1 MGTIQ
6 YTSRTYNTVINDLNN
21 DDYLKDR
28 PEWFKRYIANTMD
41 VISMINNAAANE
53 NYIDT
58 AFTYQ
63 SVYEICRMIDYTPA
77 FMTTSTGTLIF
88 YLKTN
93 IVFPVTFTAN
103 ELKALSAG
111 SANILSRKFESR
123 TGETVTAITNI
134 VSWSG
139 AGNILTVTLDFEY
152 TGHLVRFTTTGTLPT
167 GLQLNT
173 DYYVI
178 YVSATEIQVALTL
191 ADALS
196 GVEVAITGAGAG
208 VHTAHLYSFAKTAY
222 QQESKDQQIIGYTD
236 GTTEFQKFD
245 LLDENIITDTL
256 DIEISSTT
264 YNLQDTLIDSIA
276 TDNDY
281 RLFVV
286 TPTKLRIMFGNGTY
300 GILPP
305 ADAIYAEYAVGGGSI
320 SNVSSLNRINI
331 YNGGNSDITG
341 VMNATAFTG
350 GSDTESIE
358 QVRILAPL
366 LTKATNRFV
375 TSEDGETLVYNYG
388 GVSLAAVNRNEFG
401 VLTCQVV
408 CIAEGGGNVS
418 AGTRALIETYLIE
431 KTIFGSIDVR
441 VEAATLTTVIVNI
454 QIKVKPGYIY
464 ADIEDYIEFACKI
477 FFSETGKEI
486 TDEYTIN
493 GITDAITLIN
503 SIFTYTFTSADDTAI
518 IQILDR
524 LLTIGYRDFEDTIQE
539 FDFTG
544 LLQAVDGIDYIT
556 ITTPV
561 FPITYANDEIS
572 THTGSTFTLAEIP

>member
-6 YTSRTYNTVINDLNN
+6 YTSRTYNTVMNDINN

-63 SVYEICRMIDYTPA
+63 SVYEVCRMIDYSPA

-88 YLKTN
+88 YLRTDVSFP
-93 IVFPVTFTAN
+93 IVFTAN
-103 ELKALSAG
+103 QLKALSEG
-111 SANILSRKFESR
+111 SADILSRKFECRS
-123 TGETVTAITNI
+123 GETVTAVTDT
-134 VSWSG
+134 VAWSG
-139 AGNILTVTLDFEY
+139 AGNILTVSLDFEY
-152 TGHLVRFTTTGTLPT
+152 TGHLVRFTTTNTLPT
-167 GLQLNT
+167 GLNLNT

-178 YVSATEIQVALTL
+178 YVSATEIQVATTL
-191 ADALS
+191 ANALD
-196 GVEVAITGAGAG
+196 GTEVAISGAGVG
-208 VHTAHLYSFAKTAY
+208 VHTAHLYSFSKVAH

-236 GTTEFQKFD
+236 GATKFQKFD

-256 DIEISSTT
+256 EIEISSTT
-264 YNLQDTLIDSIA
+264 YYLQDTLIDSLA

-305 ADAIYAEYAVGGGSI
+305 ADAVYAQYAVGGGAI
-320 SNVSSLNRINI
+320 SNISTLNRINI
-331 YNGGNSDITG
+331 YNGGSSDVTG
-341 VMNATAFTG
+341 VMNATTFTG
-350 GSDTESIE
+350 GADTESIE
-358 QVRILAPL
+358 QIRILAPL

-375 TSEDGETLVYNYG
+375 TTEDGETLVYNYG
-388 GVSLAAVNRNEFG
+388 GVSLTKVNRNEFG

-408 CIAEGGGNVS
+408 CIAEGGGNVA

-486 TDEYTIN
+486 TDEYRVN

-503 SIFTYTFTSADDTAI
+503 TIFSYTFTSVDNTAI
-518 IQILDR
+518 IQILER
-524 LLTIGYRDFEDTIQE
+524 LISMGYRDFEDTIQE
-539 FDFTG
+539 FDFSG
-544 LLQAVDGIDYIT
+544 FLQSVDGIDYIT
-556 ITTPV
+556 IATPV